1 MLTAPIATR
10 VSSIDGLRVAKISI
24 VTTSHI
30 SSNPRVWREA
40 DALSVAG
47 HDVVVIGVWFDPV
60 EAELDQQM
68 LKSRSWQFIP
78 AADLRGPSFYSKAHR
93 LWSRL
98 TAKCGRILLEHSI
111 RNANALG
118 YAVSSLYQC
127 AFRQRAQLTIT
138 HLEPA
143 LWVGLE
149 LKRMGFAVG
158 VDFEDWY
165 SEGSTETP
173 LNTPSLR
180 FYRDLE
186 RKILNYAVHVT
197 ATTRSMAN
205 ALQEAYSPRNITVI
219 YNSTPV
225 IAEGPSSPSD
235 DTLRLLWFSQTL
247 GKDRGLQDIFAALP
261 LLRGQWN
268 LELRAK
274 ASPSMRAWVDSQV
287 GPEVRTRIQIEP
299 TVPPEELSNVV
310 VRHDVGL
317 ALEQPCCL
325 NRQLTATNKI
335 FQYLQSGLL
344 VAATDTPGQQEVLSQ
359 VPLAGV
365 CYAPG
370 DFQALAEIL
379 NGWIRGLPGIRQRKN
394 WIYREANRRFSYQ
407 HQSESLL
414 DSVDRALK
422 AS

>member
-1 MLTAPIATR
+1 
-10 VSSIDGLRVAKISI
+10 VAKISI
-24 VTTSHI
+24 VTTGHI

-40 DALSVAG
+40 DALSAAG
-47 HDVVVIGVWFDPV
+47 HDVVVTGVWFDPV

-68 LKSRSWQFIP
+68 LNSRSWQFIP
-78 AADLRGPSFYSKAHR
+78 AADLRGPSFYSKAYR

-98 TAKCGRILLEHSI
+98 RAKCGRVLLKHSV

-118 YAVSSLYQC
+118 YAVSSLYRC
-127 AFRQRAQLTIT
+127 AFRQRAELTIT

-149 LKRMGFAVG
+149 LKRMGFAIG

-173 LNTPSLR
+173 LNTPSLQ
-180 FYRDLE
+180 FYKDLE
-186 RKILNYAVHVT
+186 RKILTSAVHVT
-197 ATTRSMAN
+197 TTTRSMAN
-205 ALQEAYSPRNITVI
+205 ALQEAYSPGDITVI

-261 LLRGQWN
+261 LLKEHWG

-274 ASPSMRAWVDSQV
+274 ASPSMRAWAESQV
-287 GPEVRTRIQIEP
+287 APALRSRVRIEP

-310 VRHDVGL
+310 ACHDVGL
-317 ALEQPCCL
+317 ALEQPSCL
-325 NRQLTATNKI
+325 NKQLTASNKI

-344 VAATDTPGQQEVLSQ
+344 VAATDTTGQREVLSEI
-359 VPLAGV
+359 PLAGL

-379 NGWIRGLPGIRQRKN
+379 NGWISELPKIRERKA
-394 WIYREANRRFSYQ
+394 WIYREANLRFSYQ
-407 HQSESLL
+407 HQSERLL
-414 DSVDRALK
+414 DSVNRALR

>member
-1 MLTAPIATR
+1 M
-10 VSSIDGLRVAKISI
+10 AKISI
-24 VTTSHI
+24 VTTGHI

-40 DALSVAG
+40 DALSAAG
-47 HDVVVIGVWFDPV
+47 HDVVVTGVWFDPV

-78 AADLRGPSFYSKAHR
+78 AADLRGPSFYSKAYR

-98 TAKCGRILLEHSI
+98 RARCGRVLLKHRV

-118 YAVSSLYQC
+118 YAVSSLYRC

-149 LKRMGFAVG
+149 LKRMGFAIG

-165 SEGSTETP
+165 SEGSTEAP
-173 LNTPSLR
+173 LNTQSLQ
-180 FYRDLE
+180 FYKDLE
-186 RKILNYAVHVT
+186 RKILTCAVHVT
-197 ATTRSMAN
+197 TTTRSMAS
-205 ALQEAYSPRNITVI
+205 ALQEAYSSGDITVI

-225 IAEGPSSPSD
+225 IAAGPSSPSD

-261 LLRGQWN
+261 LLRGQWS

-274 ASPSMRAWVDSQV
+274 ASPNMSGWVESQV
-287 GPEVRTRIQIEP
+287 APALRSRVRIEP

-310 VRHDVGL
+310 ACHDVGL

-325 NRQLTATNKI
+325 NKQLTASNKI

-344 VAATDTPGQQEVLSQ
+344 VASTDTPGQREVLSEI
-359 VPLAGV
+359 PLAGL

-379 NGWIRGLPGIRQRKN
+379 NGWIGELPKIRQRKV
-394 WIYREANRRFSYQ
+394 WIYREANLRFGYQ
-407 HQSESLL
+407 HQSARLL
-414 DSVDRALK
+414 DSVNRALS

>member
-1 MLTAPIATR
+1 M
-10 VSSIDGLRVAKISI
+10 AKISI
-24 VTTSHI
+24 VTTGHI

-40 DALSVAG
+40 DALSAAG
-47 HDVVVIGVWFDPV
+47 HDVVVTGVWFDPV

-68 LKSRSWQFIP
+68 LKSRSWQFTP
-78 AADLRGPSFYSKAHR
+78 AADLRGTSFYSKAYR

-98 TAKCGRILLEHSI
+98 RGKCGRVLLKHRV

-149 LKRMGFAVG
+149 LRRMGFAIG

-173 LNTPSLR
+173 LNIPSLQ
-180 FYRDLE
+180 FYKDLE
-186 RKILNYAVHVT
+186 RKILTCAVHVT
-197 ATTRSMAN
+197 TTTRSMAN
-205 ALQEAYSPRNITVI
+205 ALQEAYAPRNITVI
-219 YNSTPV
+219 YNSTSV

-261 LLRGQWN
+261 LLKGRWS

-274 ASPSMRAWVDSQV
+274 ASPCMRAWVESQV
-287 GPEVRTRIQIEP
+287 APALQSRVRIEP
-299 TVPPEELSNVV
+299 TVPPEELSKVV
-310 VRHDVGL
+310 ARHDVGL

-325 NRQLTATNKI
+325 NKQLTASNKI

-344 VAATDTPGQQEVLSQ
+344 VAATDTPGQREVLSEM
-359 VPLAGV
+359 PIAGA
-365 CYAPG
+365 CYSAG
-370 DFQALAEIL
+370 DFQALARTV
-379 NGWIRGLPGIRQRKN
+379 NGWIRELPGIRRRKD
-394 WIYREANRRFSYQ
+394 WIYREANMHFSYQ

-414 DSVDRALK
+414 DSVDRALR